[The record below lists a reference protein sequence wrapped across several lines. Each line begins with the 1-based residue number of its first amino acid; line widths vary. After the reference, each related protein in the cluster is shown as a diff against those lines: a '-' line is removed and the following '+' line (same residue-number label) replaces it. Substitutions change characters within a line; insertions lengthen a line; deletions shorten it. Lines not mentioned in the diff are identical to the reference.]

1 MSVYPARTPSTLNT
15 SPQTAETMIEAIE
28 TLVPVATGYLD
39 AAFHFGIGVGFILFG
54 HGAGPEN
61 GIEPDGIKRGCKLS
75 IRRVL
80 RLTGPMARRAFF
92 PSRDPY
98 FAGSSRPG
106 VLALCPGLP

>member
-75 IRRVL
+75 LPVASLCARASDASQVLVFQAVSPAIR
-80 RLTGPMARRAFF
+80 
-92 PSRDPY
+92 PSRTD
-98 FAGSSRPG
+98 
-106 VLALCPGLP
+106 